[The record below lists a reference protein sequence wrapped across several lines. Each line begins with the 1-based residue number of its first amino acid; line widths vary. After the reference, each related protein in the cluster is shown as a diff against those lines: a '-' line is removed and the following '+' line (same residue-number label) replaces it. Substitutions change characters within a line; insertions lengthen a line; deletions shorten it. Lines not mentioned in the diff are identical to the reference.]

1 MPHHLNKEMIQML
14 HQKLNGIIE
23 QGNVY
28 NVVNTH
34 AKEYVENKEE
44 ICIEERRLR
53 APVGQTNGKLL
64 ILMTQIIPIT
74 QKLSLS
80 QSKHVLIC

>member
-1 MPHHLNKEMIQML
+1 ML

-44 ICIEERRLR
+44 ICIEERLR

-64 ILMTQIIPIT
+64 ILMAQIIPIT
-74 QKLSLS
+74 QKLPLS